1 VPGALGSSG
10 PAAASCVC
18 HALRRKKEK
27 IGDRGH
33 EVGRERER
41 GSERER
47 ERESARE
54 RGVGE

>member
-1 VPGALGSSG
+1 MPGALGSSG

-47 ERESARE
+47 ERERESASE
-54 RGVGE
+54 E